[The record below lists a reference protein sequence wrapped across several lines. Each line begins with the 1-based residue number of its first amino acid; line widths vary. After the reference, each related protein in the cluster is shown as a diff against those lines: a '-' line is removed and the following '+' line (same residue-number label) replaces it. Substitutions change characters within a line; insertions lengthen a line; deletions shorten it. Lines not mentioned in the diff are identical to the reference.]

1 MYDGEGK
8 LKSANGI
15 EYVYDAQGKRV
26 ESGAGAADTIY
37 FAGRAIA
44 RVSGGVWTDLIYGPN
59 GLLAEVQGSGA
70 PTYRMTDQL
79 GSLVGTLSSTGT
91 VLSSQDVAPFG
102 EIFTGAT
109 ADPFIFTGKERDS
122 ESGNDYFGARY
133 YGSSMGRFLSPDPSE
148 LFYADPTNPQSLN
161 LYSYGRN
168 NPLINTD
175 PTGLDC
181 VYINNDSGAYED
193 FNSGDC
199 DNSTTVRANSGY
211 YVDGTVNQ
219 IGFNAQG
226 QVNGYSASSGD
237 GVFDSFPGSQNA
249 GVATALLNSYSGAVS
264 SPGQTVNVNGNSPA
278 SPSLN
283 SASISSQI
291 PAGYKPPPPGVGVI
305 GPNNP
310 PAPPAPILNDPNCWG
325 APDAVSDIHNLG
337 RGVLQNGP
345 QGSTDGQFGSAI
357 WQSTTQGNKPFGNA
371 PADTG
376 FNAGF
381 MGLDYAIAVANCRQ
395 GR

>member
-1 MYDGEGK
+1 MQPLNENPRLSLTSKNPALHPGNNVPN
-8 LKSANGI
+8 ST
-15 EYVYDAQGKRV
+15 
-26 ESGAGAADTIY
+26 AAIGD
-37 FAGRAIA
+37 
-44 RVSGGVWTDLIYGPN
+44 SW
-59 GLLAEVQGSGA
+59 S
-70 PTYRMTDQL
+70 
-79 GSLVGTLSSTGT
+79 
-91 VLSSQDVAPFG
+91 VA
-102 EIFTGAT
+102 
-109 ADPFIFTGKERDS
+109 S
-122 ESGNDYFGARY
+122 ETRWSHE
-133 YGSSMGRFLSPDPSE
+133 MGRFLSPDPSQ
-148 LFYADPTNPQSLN
+148 LYYADPTNPQSLN

-181 VYINNDSGAYED
+181 VYINNDSGAFED

-199 DNSTTVRANSGY
+199 DNSTAARANSGY

-249 GVATALLNSYSGAVS
+249 GVATALLNPYSGAVS

-305 GPNNP
+305 GPNPSRPSPNL
-310 PAPPAPILNDPNCWG
+310 AGDPSCLG
-325 APDAVSDIHNLG
+325 APDAVSAIHSLQ
-337 RGVLQNGP
+337 RGVNQNP
-345 QGSTDGQFGSAI
+345 PSGSSDGEFG
-357 WQSTTQGNKPFGNA
+357 QSIYQRTTQGDRPFGNSA
-371 PADTG
+371 ADTG

-381 MGLDYAIAVANCRQ
+381 MIGDYGLSLVNCLQ
-395 GR
+395 GH